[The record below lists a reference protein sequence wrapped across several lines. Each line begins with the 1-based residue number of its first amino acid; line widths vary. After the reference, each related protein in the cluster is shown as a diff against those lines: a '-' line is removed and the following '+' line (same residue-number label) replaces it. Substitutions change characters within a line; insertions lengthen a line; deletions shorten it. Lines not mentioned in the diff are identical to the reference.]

1 MDYLEKILKKT
12 GFISIIESLV
22 FIAIGLFL
30 FWKSELALKV
40 ISYVLGSI
48 FIILGIIEII
58 KYFFT
63 YKDNYEV
70 FNYELIFGLMTVVIG
85 IITIYYS
92 NTIETILRIIIGIWI
107 IYSSLVKF
115 SVTLRLKNLGL
126 PVWVYS
132 LVLSILML
140 LCGLYVILNAG
151 TILATIGIAIII
163 YSVIDIVED
172 IIYLKSI

>member
-92 NTIETILRIIIGIWI
+92 STIETILRIIIGIWI